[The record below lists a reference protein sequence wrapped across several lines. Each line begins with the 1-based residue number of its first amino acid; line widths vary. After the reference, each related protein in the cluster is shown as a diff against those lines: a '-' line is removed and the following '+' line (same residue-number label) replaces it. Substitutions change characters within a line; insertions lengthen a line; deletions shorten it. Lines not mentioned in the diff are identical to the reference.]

1 MADIGNLVSHG
12 EIQFASVRKVL
23 SIQSFH
29 HPAKAFNQKLSKN
42 SVTKLGQYN
51 RKWGLPQ
58 FIFVGGKKSSR
69 KKVPLCFLGLPSSQ
83 FRVFFA
89 SKMKS
94 EVKGNN
100 RLIVS
105 LLFTFQE
112 KCYKIL
118 QKHLRPNLCH
128 THPSLFPL
136 FIHFAVG
143 WQFRT
148 SQQRIV
154 QKRLLC
160 CLFLLLPVRVP

>member
-1 MADIGNLVSHG
+1 MADISNLVSHG

-29 HPAKAFNQKLSKN
+29 HPAKAFNWKLSKS

-51 RKWGLPQ
+51 GKWGLPQ

-154 QKRLLC
+154 QTRLLC
-160 CLFLLLPVRVP
+160 CLFRLLPVRVP